1 MYGYWV
7 RPSIRTIQL
16 AQTSDQNWR
25 PIVVSG
31 FVLFGK
37 TFHESPNEGGHQ
49 LGALLLK

>member
-16 AQTSDQNWR
+16 AHTSAQNWR